1 MNCFY
6 MNNPKILICENNFVH
21 FKYDHI
27 QKILFV
33 TVKPTIPTD
42 KEWAFVKNTIKD
54 YYEVAIKTKQ
64 KFSMMMDI
72 RKLTNLHWE
81 KYEDYRTFF
90 NNLRSKTAICI
101 NGTAIITESL
111 FIRAALNAF
120 FAIYTAERPVS
131 FVESIEAGKTF
142 FQSI

>member
-1 MNCFY
+1 MSNL
-6 MNNPKILICENNFVH
+6 NILICENNFVH

-33 TVKPTIPTD
+33 TVKPNMPTD
-42 KEWAFVKNTIKD
+42 EEWKFVKDTIKD
-54 YYEVAIKTKQ
+54 YYDVAIKTDQ

-72 RKLTNLHWE
+72 RNLPNLHWE

-90 NNLRSKTAICI
+90 NDLRSKTAICI
-101 NGTAIITESL
+101 HGTAIITKML
-111 FIRAALNAF
+111 FVRAALNAF

-131 FVESIEAGKTF
+131 FVDTIEGGKSFFLSI
-142 FQSI
+142 